1 MGCEVKSGMEERQ
14 TKSAERKEACRRLK
28 QLAAARGND
37 AVKLAFL
44 QPEQWQ
50 EIDGM
55 DLTALKEFK
64 RSPNGVV
71 EIKLLDRVEILQ
83 KLMEWS
89 GQSGG
94 GGAEMPSLLKA
105 MGLCCGDGAGEGA

>member
-71 EIKLLDRVEILQ
+71 EIKLLDRVERSELSVS
-83 KLMEWS
+83 KYCLAR
-89 GQSGG
+89 GV
-94 GGAEMPSLLKA
+94 SL
-105 MGLCCGDGAGEGA
+105 GSEG

>member
-1 MGCEVKSGMEERQ
+1 MEERQ
-14 TKSAERKEACRRLK
+14 TKSPEREEACRRLT
-28 QLAAARGND
+28 QLAAAKGND

-44 QPEQWQ
+44 QPEQWP

-55 DLTALKEFK
+55 DLTALREFK
-64 RSPNGVV
+64 RSPNGAV

-89 GQSGG
+89 GPDTVGEMESGV
-94 GGAEMPSLLKA
+94 LKA
-105 MGLCCGDGAGEGA
+105 LNLFCGDRAGEGA